1 MEIKRFILED
11 MLRWKNSEQRRPLI
25 IQGARQI
32 GKTWIMKKFGE
43 TYYQHVA
50 YFNFESS
57 EELASEFER
66 TKDPRRI
73 VERLRLY
80 SGSPI
85 LPGDTLIIFDEIQ
98 QCGKALNSLKYFCEE
113 APEYHI
119 VAAGSLL
126 GVALH
131 KNEGFPVGK
140 VDFLKMYPV
149 SFREYLAT
157 SSPEVAD
164 YIDKIVSIEPLPEII
179 TGKIWEQY
187 RLYQVCGGM
196 PKAVLVSLESGGN
209 ELIAREQQEILTSF
223 FLDFSKHAPIS
234 EFPRISAVWQSLPS
248 QLAKEN
254 RKFIYKVVKPGAR
267 AREYEGALSWLREAG
282 LIYQIYCCGR
292 PALPLSAGDDL
303 GAFKLYLLDVGLLRA
318 MAKLPPE
325 IFVSENHLFKEF
337 KGALTENAV
346 LQAVIPRLEQQPRYW
361 VSSGTAEVDFIIQHG
376 LEVIPAE
383 VKSSTNTSGKSLS
396 VYIGKYNPAIAL
408 IYSSRELSVNRP
420 TADSHT
426 SVMNIPLPLA
436 DWTPEL
442 LGLV

>member
-1 MEIKRFILED
+1 
-11 MLRWKNSEQRRPLI
+11 
-25 IQGARQI
+25 
-32 GKTWIMKKFGE
+32 
-43 TYYQHVA
+43 
-50 YFNFESS
+50 
-57 EELASEFER
+57 
-66 TKDPRRI
+66 
-73 VERLRLY
+73 
-80 SGSPI
+80 
-85 LPGDTLIIFDEIQ
+85 
-98 QCGKALNSLKYFCEE
+98 
-113 APEYHI
+113 
-119 VAAGSLL
+119 LL

-267 AREYEGALSWLREAG
+267 AREYEGALS
-282 LIYQIYCCGR
+282 
-292 PALPLSAGDDL
+292 
-303 GAFKLYLLDVGLLRA
+303 
-318 MAKLPPE
+318 
-325 IFVSENHLFKEF
+325 
-337 KGALTENAV
+337 
-346 LQAVIPRLEQQPRYW
+346 
-361 VSSGTAEVDFIIQHG
+361 
-376 LEVIPAE
+376 
-383 VKSSTNTSGKSLS
+383 
-396 VYIGKYNPAIAL
+396 
-408 IYSSRELSVNRP
+408 
-420 TADSHT
+420 
-426 SVMNIPLPLA
+426 
-436 DWTPEL
+436 
-442 LGLV
+442 